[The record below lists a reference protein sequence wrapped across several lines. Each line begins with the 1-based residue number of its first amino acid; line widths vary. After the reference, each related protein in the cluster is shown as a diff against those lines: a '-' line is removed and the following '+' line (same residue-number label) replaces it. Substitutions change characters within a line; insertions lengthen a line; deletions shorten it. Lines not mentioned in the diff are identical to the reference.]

1 MCYCTLFQF
10 VTEQIY
16 IYTNELKVED
26 VTDTQK
32 PVSYLDLHL
41 EIYNGGRLKAKLYDK
56 CDDFTLQ

>member
-1 MCYCTLFQF
+1 LSLNKSRFDDY
-10 VTEQIY
+10 IHH

-41 EIYNGGRLKAKLYDK
+41 EIDNGGRLKAKLYDK